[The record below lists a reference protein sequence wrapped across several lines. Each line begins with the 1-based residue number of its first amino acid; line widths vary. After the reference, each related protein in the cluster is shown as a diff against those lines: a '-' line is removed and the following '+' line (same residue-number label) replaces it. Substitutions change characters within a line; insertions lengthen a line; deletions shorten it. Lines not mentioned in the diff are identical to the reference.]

1 MDIKSEKRASI
12 SKDLWVVGTGHSN
25 PELDTVVLSIGK
37 GTPKTDIESGNN
49 VALPSAGSSGLCLNA
64 LESLERI
71 CATLSNSD
79 LGSLEMT
86 TDDDQSQS
94 EVDIGH
100 PSETESDDLKTHTR
114 SSTTPITNEMI
125 KTQRGSFLDAMS
137 SLFNSDLIL
146 GSVAPRST
154 IPTSFPLV
162 ARADA
167 ELSASEM
174 LTEVPPSPPVNPN
187 WRTEQ
192 QLNQERPANLRTNFS
207 SRSSLHLSKLPVV
220 TGIARRIGRAVH
232 TPLSSHQSSR
242 RQSGSL
248 NASDSPSFHGSVAPP
263 SENSTLMSTIS
274 KSHRDATRQNTVR
287 TCASTS
293 SVPAKRQSRDSLSRH
308 FMMSTAPKGSSS
320 VTAANKKP
328 SVSKTCPVPL
338 LEPPKASVHAL
349 KQVQGAAN
357 SVSKPQSRP
366 PTSGDS
372 KTSTGRGILRQLSN
386 IPASAS
392 KSRPSIVSAAASPRL
407 IETPL
412 QVKSRLPSGKPQT
425 PSSQN
430 DTSVS
435 SLLCELSAPNAQTPA
450 AASGIDPIST
460 PPKISI
466 ARHAKT
472 KLRSNTINK
481 YSPMKSSP
489 LSQTVVIVSADLESE
504 STALNGEKS
513 APPLTSGHAST
524 LRITGDKSL
533 PLLSPA
539 RFMSKSAVL
548 KAQVKKNPNTS
559 TAVAK
564 LDVSSPPTAAFMK
577 PVDHLP
583 MKATKRM
590 TNSMK
595 PLIPTWTP
603 GMSTPAQ
610 CRRMFR
616 NSLSMVVR

>member
-25 PELDTVVLSIGK
+25 LELDTVLSIGK

-49 VALPSAGSSGLCLNA
+49 VALPSAVSAGSSGLCLTA

-100 PSETESDDLKTHTR
+100 PSETESDDLKIYTR

-167 ELSASEM
+167 ELSASQM
-174 LTEVPPSPPVNPN
+174 LTEVPPPPPVNPN

-192 QLNQERPANLRTNFS
+192 QLDQERPANVRTNFS

-232 TPLSSHQSSR
+232 TSQQSSR
-242 RQSGSL
+242 RRSGSL

-274 KSHRDATRQNTVR
+274 KSHRDATRQKTVR
-287 TCASTS
+287 TCAPTS
-293 SVPAKRQSRDSLSRH
+293 SLPAKRQSRDSLSRH
-308 FMMSTAPKGSSS
+308 SMMSTAPKGSSS
-320 VTAANKKP
+320 VTAANKP
-328 SVSKTCPVPL
+328 SVSKTCLVPL
-338 LEPPKASVHAL
+338 LEPPKASVRAL
-349 KQVQGAAN
+349 KQVQGTVN
-357 SVSKPQSRP
+357 SVSKPQPRP
-366 PTSGDS
+366 PISGDS
-372 KTSTGRGILRQLSN
+372 KTSTGRGILRRLSN

-450 AASGIDPIST
+450 AARGIDPIST

-472 KLRSNTINK
+472 KLRSNTNN

-577 PVDHLP
+577 PVDRLP
-583 MKATKRM
+583 MNATKRM